1 MPGNI
6 QQVYDYFTIEE
17 LACRHCGAYKFDPSF
32 LALLNELRHRH
43 GSPLIVTSGYRCPD
57 HPIEINRATTGTHT
71 TGKAIDLAVSHGD
84 ALSVIAIAHD
94 LGVRRIGVQQK
105 GDGRFIH
112 LDVCTDRIS
121 PACWSY

>member
-1 MPGNI
+1 M
-6 QQVYDYFTIEE
+6 DYFTIEE
-17 LACRHCGAYKFDPSF
+17 LACRHCGEYKFDPSF
-32 LALLNELRHRH
+32 LALLNQLRHRH
-43 GSPLIVTSGYRCPD
+43 GSPLIVSSGYRCQN
-57 HPIEINRATTGTHT
+57 HPLEVHRATTGTHS
-71 TGKAIDLAVSHGD
+71 TGKAIDFSVTHGN

-94 LGVRRIGVQQK
+94 LGIRRIGVQQK